1 MSTSGAPA
9 TPPAAGPP
17 AAGPPATGPAV
28 AGGRPRRGGT
38 AVDMLRSMVVIVVLV
53 AIVYVA
59 VPRPQGRI
67 TQPVDVGTTV
77 AEASAGGVALD
88 APQVPKGWTPNL
100 STFEP
105 DPKEGLPTLS
115 LGWVLPEGTFV
126 GVRATRGPTPAWT
139 SDVTAGGRADDDA
152 EPVTLEGRAWQS
164 LVSENDRRRSLVLGA
179 DGAGTTYVVTGT
191 APQADL
197 ERVAAQVVPG

>member
-1 MSTSGAPA
+1 MSTPAP
-9 TPPAAGPP
+9 PP
-17 AAGPPATGPAV
+17 V

-77 AEASAGGVALD
+77 AEASAAGVSLD
-88 APQVPKGWTPNL
+88 APQVPRAWTANL
-100 STFEP
+100 STFAP
-105 DPKEGLPTLS
+105 DPQEGLPTLS
-115 LGWVLPEGTFV
+115 LGWVLPGGTFA
-126 GVRATRGPTPAWT
+126 GVRATQGATPTWTRGAT
-139 SDVTAGGRADDDA
+139 GGGGTDDDTG
-152 EPVTLEGRAWQS
+152 PVTLDGREWRVLVAEGDA
-164 LVSENDRRRSLVLGA
+164 RRRSLILDA

-191 APQADL
+191 VPQADL
-197 ERVAAQVVPG
+197 ERVATEVVPG